1 MRQDKIPVSSP
12 QDNKILGFLWE
23 FEKASPRVDEKALKP
38 STQFGSYQTHK
49 NRHLNL
55 LAPAISQD
63 IAISQI
69 FFQRKPY
76 FGCLGSCYSALVLMH
91 TEVCICLG
99 RFSEYHQNSCTQLFI
114 YKRPS
119 HFRQKYSSVIAQP
132 YLKNSQECKFH
143 KCMRSLTLIG
153 THAKTF
159 ESKGVS
165 E

>member
-1 MRQDKIPVSSP
+1 MGLGRAKYRSLCHRTTKFQVFFESP
-12 QDNKILGFLWE
+12 KRYLLGGQKSFKTINMILNF
-23 FEKASPRVDEKALKP
+23 F
-38 STQFGSYQTHK
+38 TQFGSYQTHK

-63 IAISQI
+63 IAISQN
-69 FFQRKPY
+69 FFRRKPY

-99 RFSEYHQNSCTQLFI
+99 KFSEYHQNSCTQLFI

-132 YLKNSQECKFH
+132 
-143 KCMRSLTLIG
+143 
-153 THAKTF
+153 
-159 ESKGVS
+159 
-165 E
+165 